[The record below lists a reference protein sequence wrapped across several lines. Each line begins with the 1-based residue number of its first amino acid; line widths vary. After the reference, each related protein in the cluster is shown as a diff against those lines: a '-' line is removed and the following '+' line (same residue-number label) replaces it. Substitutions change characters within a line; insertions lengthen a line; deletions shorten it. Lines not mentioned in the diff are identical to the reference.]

1 MRPLFHDRHRASRD
15 YWAKRHTDPAIAQQ
29 HDERFGDAAEQ
40 LDDLNLKTIARLAAM
55 TPEQREANSEQALR
69 DLGEHLCPKH
79 YHGQRR
85 EKWIELRTASIY
97 AAREAKKEAAE
108 LHGAAAG
115 KPILEDEAAWS
126 RDVGHSA
133 RAADSLAALAA
144 IRSQILRTCRQQQA
158 SYPAI
163 WGALT
168 AVIDATRRLGQQAIE
183 HMPPDQP
190 PILPTVAPPVI
201 VKPIV
206 EDFVWD
212 GKQLRRIEPKAKE
225 APQVTAPVAA
235 PIAVPI
241 AKEFAPAPLTESGYL
256 FPAAILAAAKASSV
270 QHMLF

>member
-1 MRPLFHDRHRASRD
+1 MPYDRHRASRD
-15 YWAKRHTDPAIAQQ
+15 YWAKRHTDQAIANQY
-29 HDERFGDAAEQ
+29 DERFGDTAEQ
-40 LDDLNLKTIARLAAM
+40 LDALNIETIARLAAM
-55 TPEQREANSEQALR
+55 TPEERAANDAAALR
-69 DLGEHLCPKH
+69 DMGEYLCPKH
-79 YHGQRR
+79 LYGQRR
-85 EKWIELRTASIY
+85 EKWIELRTASIH

-133 RAADSLAALAA
+133 RAADSLASLAA

-168 AVIDATRRLGQQAIE
+168 TVIDATRRLGQAAIE

-201 VKPIV
+201 VPRVV

-212 GKQLRRIEPKAKE
+212 GKQLRRLEPKAPD
-225 APQVTAPVAA
+225 APPAA
-235 PIAVPI
+235 PIVSPSVDD
-241 AKEFAPAPLTESGYL
+241 FAPAPLTEPGYL
-256 FPAAILAAAKASSV
+256 FPAAMLAAAKAASV